1 MHSLISCFALFD
13 CISILK
19 WNGKVVAMG
28 ESGGGGVAG
37 VDGGETFFCDVF
49 KRKES
54 IFHKKC

>member
-1 MHSLISCFALFD
+1 
-13 CISILK
+13 
-19 WNGKVVAMG
+19 MG

-54 IFHKKC
+54 IFHKKMLKIEFSYF